1 MNLEDVAKLSDVSRS
16 TVSRVINNNP
26 HVSESTRQRVQEV
39 IRSVNYR
46 PNIAARG
53 LAAGRTRILGL
64 VIPTGVTAL
73 FSDPYYPILIQGI
86 SVTCNALDHSVML
99 WIAEPEYERRM
110 IRQLTNNGV
119 VDGFIVAAAIEDDPI
134 VNALHEAQIPFVTV
148 GRYPRFDDV
157 SYVDTDDR
165 AGAFEGVTH
174 LVRLGRRRIACITG
188 PFNTMAAQERLDGYR
203 EALTRRQIKFDPA
216 LVVESDYTR
225 AGGYSAM
232 RRLLVQQPDAL
243 FASSDDMAVGA
254 LRAIREA
261 GLRVPED
268 VAMVGFDDMPFAVQ
282 TEPPLTTVRQP
293 IEQTGR
299 LAAQILID
307 QISQPGEA
315 VRRIM
320 LPTELV
326 IRKSCGLM

>member
-1 MNLEDVAKLSDVSRS
+1 
-16 TVSRVINNNP
+16 
-26 HVSESTRQRVQEV
+26 
-39 IRSVNYR
+39 
-46 PNIAARG
+46 
-53 LAAGRTRILGL
+53 
-64 VIPTGVTAL
+64 
-73 FSDPYYPILIQGI
+73 
-86 SVTCNALDHSVML
+86 
-99 WIAEPEYERRM
+99 
-110 IRQLTNNGV
+110 
-119 VDGFIVAAAIEDDPI
+119 
-134 VNALHEAQIPFVTV
+134 
-148 GRYPRFDDV
+148 
-157 SYVDTDDR
+157 
-165 AGAFEGVTH
+165 
-174 LVRLGRRRIACITG
+174 
-188 PFNTMAAQERLDGYR
+188 
-203 EALTRRQIKFDPA
+203 
-216 LVVESDYTR
+216 
-225 AGGYSAM
+225 M

-243 FASSDDMAVGA
+243 FTSSDDMAVGA